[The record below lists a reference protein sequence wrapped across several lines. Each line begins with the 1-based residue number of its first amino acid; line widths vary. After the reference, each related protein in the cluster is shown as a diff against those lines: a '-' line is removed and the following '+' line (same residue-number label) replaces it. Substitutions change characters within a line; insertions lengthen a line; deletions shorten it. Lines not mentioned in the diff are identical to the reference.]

1 MLCILDKIQKQK
13 TIECH
18 LGITIIHEKTILF
31 KGEWIYGLTTKFN
44 YKQDFEMK
52 PFDFIV

>member
-1 MLCILDKIQKQK
+1 MLCILDKIQKHK